1 MRGAMQDAQAF
12 LARLDA
18 TTSIVTVVAGGP
30 EFDKVVE
37 NETRELLLA
46 IDNVPV
52 SGHNAATIIKAVK
65 SAKLPPNTEETVIA
79 RIVQLLSTPRPF
91 PPASHASG
99 QPSIRGGPH
108 NIGISYQDFTSII
121 NYIPQKVWRFC
132 HDSRNGLPILK
143 VAVALASVAALRTRK
158 RSWVCASSAALVA

>member
-1 MRGAMQDAQAF
+1 MNQILATALCMRGAMQDAQAF

-18 TTSIVTVVAGGP
+18 TTSIVTVLAGRP

-37 NETRELLLA
+37 NEKRELLLI

-65 SAKLPPNTEETVIA
+65 SAKLPQNTEETVIA

-91 PPASHASG
+91 PPAIHASG
-99 QPSIRGGPH
+99 QPSNRGGSH
-108 NIGISYQDFTSII
+108 NVGISHQDFTSII
-121 NYIPQKVWRFC
+121 NYMTNRLQPPPAQTIPNPC
-132 HDSRNGLPILK
+132 
-143 VAVALASVAALRTRK
+143 
-158 RSWVCASSAALVA
+158 SWS